1 MFTNIIRRAKAQI
14 KGGKKYPKIN
24 GTVTF
29 KETRDGILVTA
40 QINGL
45 PQSNNSCPGRFF
57 GFHIHEGTSCIG
69 TQSDEFA
76 MAKSHL
82 NPTHCPHPFHLGD
95 LPPLIENNGYA
106 YMRVLIR
113 KFKLNDLLG
122 KVVII
127 HDSPDDFTTQ
137 PSRKFWYK
145 NSLWY
150 NSKKL
155 NIESLLINLIIF
167 VFFFI
172 T

>member
-1 MFTNIIRRAKAQI
+1 
-14 KGGKKYPKIN
+14 
-24 GTVTF
+24 
-29 KETRDGILVTA
+29 
-40 QINGL
+40 
-45 PQSNNSCPGRFF
+45 
-57 GFHIHEGTSCIG
+57 
-69 TQSDEFA
+69 